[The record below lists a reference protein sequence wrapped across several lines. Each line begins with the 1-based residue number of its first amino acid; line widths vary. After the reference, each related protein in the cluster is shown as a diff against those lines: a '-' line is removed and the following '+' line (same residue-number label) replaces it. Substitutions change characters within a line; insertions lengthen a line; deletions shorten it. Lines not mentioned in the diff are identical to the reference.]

1 MAAESKILEL
11 LKDKPEGLEFFEIYH
26 HIDQDSGLFSERGVR
41 NLLNKMVKEN
51 QLVKHKQ
58 FQKRSGRGAP
68 GYLYFHPDA
77 LPQQLNIFNCIPG
90 VEKADII
97 SDDIINNIITKYS
110 LDLEPKEK
118 ECERERQQRSLSVLG
133 NIANGHLKSESYAQ
147 AIIQIAPELA
157 NKNPIDLIIELT
169 KWMLEDIKSMGNELK
184 KAWQLGDQTTV
195 HKMSPGLNTKLEWA
209 RIFRHRWRLDR
220 YTKDFPGILDLP
232 LKATDIYRDNKPL
245 HPFNENEARK
255 VLEKRIIGDK
265 FIEQKELLN
274 IDCST
279 VSGTDASVAD
289 IFLAHT
295 SGSFIP
301 PEPVVITNSAAA
313 MIIER
318 PNSVPKKY
326 QDFDIFPEKLKD
338 YDDYQAAINGLI
350 LSPVLMRNFGGGSG
364 DNYFERSKPVAMDLR
379 QYWQDYNV
387 AIKHANWR
395 SLDDPRDSERKIPG
409 IIFRDGRIFPV
420 AHNLNPYE
428 NDTLYGKII
437 RNQIEKFS
445 EVIYNTIAKPVG
457 KIIYAG
463 AVKNPELSWLSPI
476 IFWYLYFHKVK
487 VKGKQVITNADDVY
501 NAPFSD
507 TTVSHLLFL
516 GVAKTVE
523 NFSENTLFSTF
534 QVIRRFSDIAFKRTK
549 FPLVIDEDDDETK
562 KINENSIE
570 DWQEY
575 FKQRLKSKNHEE
587 VILELS
593 DYNPFIYAC
602 ARVGTLMFYAAPVL
616 SYRTLANNENGG
628 DGHFLVPRLEIA
640 IEFQDNYDIDYQSY
654 HSKYKEDLEKMLSW
668 LTSEHWVR
676 DIHHTQSGYDS
687 TTNSSSF
694 PILIPEVTQLADE
707 VARFSRNCLSQEIHD
722 EIRDLIAEL
731 NKRLSKRS

>member
-1 MAAESKILEL
+1 MAKAESDILEL
-11 LKDKPEGLEFFEIYH
+11 LKEKPEGLEFFEIYQH
-26 HIDQDSGLFSERGVR
+26 LDQDSGLVSERGVR

-77 LPQQLNIFNCIPG
+77 LPQQLNIFSCIPG

-97 SDDIINNIITKYS
+97 SRTDIVDKYL
-110 LDLEPKEK
+110 LDLEPEEK
-118 ECERERQQRSLSVLG
+118 ERQKDSLSLLE

-147 AIIQIAPELA
+147 AIIQVAPELA

-169 KWMLEDIKSMGNELK
+169 QWILEDIRATGNELK
-184 KAWQLGDQTTV
+184 DAWTKGDQTKV
-195 HKMSPGLNTKLEWA
+195 HKLGPKLDSKLGWA
-209 RIFRHRWRLDR
+209 RNFRNRWRFDR
-220 YTKDFPGILDLP
+220 STKDFKGILDLP
-232 LKATDIYRDNKPL
+232 ARARDIYRDNKPIGR
-245 HPFNENEARK
+245 FDTQEARK

-265 FIEQKELLN
+265 LIEQKELLN
-274 IDCST
+274 IDCITT

-289 IFLAHT
+289 IFLTHT

-318 PNSVPKKY
+318 PNSIPKKY

-350 LSPVLMRNFGGGSG
+350 LSPVLMRNFSGGSG

-379 QYWQDYNV
+379 QYCQDYNV
-387 AIKHANWR
+387 ATKHANWR
-395 SLDDPRDSERKIPG
+395 SLDDPHDSERKIPG

-420 AHNLNPYE
+420 AHNVNPYE

-476 IFWYLYFHKVK
+476 IFWYLYFHKIK
-487 VKGKQVITNADDVY
+487 VKGKQVINNSDSIY

-523 NFSENTLFSTF
+523 NFGENTLFSTF
-534 QVIRRFSDIAFKRTK
+534 QVIRHFADIAFSATK
-549 FPLVIDEDDDETK
+549 FPFVINNEDDETK

-575 FKQRLKSKNHEE
+575 FKQRLNEQSKNDEE

-593 DYNPFIYAC
+593 DYDPFIYAC
-602 ARVGTLMFYAAPVL
+602 ARVGTLMLYAAPVS